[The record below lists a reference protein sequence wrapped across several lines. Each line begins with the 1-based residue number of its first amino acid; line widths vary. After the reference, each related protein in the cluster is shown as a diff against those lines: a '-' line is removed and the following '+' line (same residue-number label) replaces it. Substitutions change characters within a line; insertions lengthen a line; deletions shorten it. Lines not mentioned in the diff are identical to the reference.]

1 MTEALHFAL
10 VSPER
15 LIASGDVQM
24 VTLPGT
30 EGEFGVMA
38 GHAPIVVLLRPG
50 VAVIERSA
58 NSAPE
63 RIFLSGGY
71 AEVSNQGL
79 TVLADDA
86 IPVGELKRGEI
97 EKRIKDAT
105 EDLSDAT
112 GDEARLKANTAL
124 QQLKDLLSA
133 AP

>member
-1 MTEALHFAL
+1 MTETLHFAL

-15 LIASGDVQM
+15 LIASGDVNM
-24 VTLPGT
+24 VTLPGA

-38 GHAPIVVLLRPG
+38 GHAPIVALLRPG

-63 RIFLSGGY
+63 RIYLSGGY
-71 AEVSNQGL
+71 AEVSNHGL

-86 IPVGELKRGEI
+86 VPVAELKRSEI
-97 EKRIKDAT
+97 EKRLKDAA
-105 EDLSDAT
+105 EDLEDAKT
-112 GDEARLKANTAL
+112 DEARLKANTAL

-133 AP
+133 AA